1 MGWVLEL
8 TVRVNK
14 DFVNNFVHNSYLHEQ
29 TNIEVLVIDTADVTL
44 FTDRLKQTLP
54 EQFEASFLKE
64 THISNK
70 EQKGVCD
77 FAMKSPML
85 KALSPGVGI
94 YRNFTFGRYGYKRG
108 EGGGM
113 VDESRMLI

>member
-1 MGWVLEL
+1 MLANDAILIKTRSIGWDGRLGRIRSMRTL
-8 TVRVNK
+8 SNTL
-14 DFVNNFVHNSYLHEQ
+14 FIFNSYLHEQ

-54 EQFEASFLKE
+54 EQFETSFLKE

-70 EQKGVCD
+70 ELKGVCD

-94 YRNFTFGRYGYKRG
+94 YRNFTSGRYG
-108 EGGGM
+108 
-113 VDESRMLI
+113 